1 MSLEHLCILFMFVGL
16 ILGVSAGFPLGF
28 LMGGLALIAGYTGMG
43 NLIFYQLVLIVG
55 GGVMR
60 SYALSAIP
68 LFILM
73 GSILF
78 YSGMSKDLYEILN
91 LLLHRIKG
99 GLAIATL
106 IMAVLISACSGI
118 VAAAVVVTGLIA
130 LSPMLSRGYSKELST
145 GIICA
150 GGGIATSIPPSVL
163 MLIYAPV
170 VGISAAKLFIASL
183 IPGMVLFGL
192 YFLYVSIRAY
202 SQQVRLTLPLDEWEI
217 PRGILQYKI
226 VTLLLPTVF
235 IILAVIG
242 SMFFGIARPLEAAGI
257 GTLGVLLLA
266 LLHGRLNLSHLKTSL
281 LYCVRTTSMI
291 LFVIVGASL
300 FSGVFVKLGGD
311 KIAKDFIL
319 GLTASPSILMF
330 IMILL
335 IILMGTF
342 VDCVGTILI
351 LTPFYIPIIKA
362 FGFDMVWFGVLF
374 CLALGIA
381 HFTPP
386 VSLAIFFLKGV
397 APKDMPLP
405 SMYKGVISFIFLQII
420 AIFIV
425 YSFPQLALFL
435 PGLMGRH

>member
-1 MSLEHLCILFMFVGL
+1 MSVEHLCLVFMFAGL
-16 ILGVSAGFPLGF
+16 IVGVTAGFPLGF
-28 LMGGLALIAGYTGMG
+28 LMGGLAFIAGYIGMG

-73 GSILF
+73 GTILF
-78 YSGMSKDLYEILN
+78 ETGLSGDLYEILN
-91 LLLHRIKG
+91 QLLRRIRG
-99 GLAIATL
+99 GLAITTL
-106 IMAVLISACSGI
+106 ILAFLISACSGI
-118 VAAAVVVTGLIA
+118 VGAAVVATGLIA
-130 LSPMLSRGYSKELST
+130 LPSMLSRGYSKEITT

-150 GGGIATSIPPSVL
+150 GGGIAATIPPSVL

-170 VGISAAKLFIASL
+170 VGISAANLFIASL
-183 IPGMVLFGL
+183 IPGGMLLCL
-192 YFLYVSIRAY
+192 YLLYVS
-202 SQQVRLTLPLDEWEI
+202 VRLRFERPTSTSQPDAGEI
-217 PRGILQYKI
+217 SGRTAAYKAA
-226 VTLLLPTVF
+226 TLLLPTVL
-235 IILAVIG
+235 IVLGVIG

-266 LLHGRLNLSHLKTSL
+266 TLHGRLNLSRLKTSL
-281 LYCVRTTSMI
+281 LYCLRTTSMI

-311 KIAKDFIL
+311 KIAQDFIL
-319 GLTASPSILMF
+319 GLTASPSTLMF
-330 IMILL
+330 IMILV

-351 LTPFYIPIIKA
+351 LTPFYLPIIKM

-374 CLALGIA
+374 CLALGTA
-381 HFTPP
+381 HYTPP
-386 VSLAIFFLKGV
+386 VSIAVFLLKGV
-397 APKDMPLP
+397 SPEDLP
-405 SMYKGVISFIFLQII
+405 ISSMYRGITPFIFLQVI
-420 AIFIV
+420 AILIV

-435 PGLMGRH
+435 PGLTRK